1 MQKNGF
7 RETGRQLPNRIPA
20 LPPKFFDKNLF
31 YTICAHFIR
40 SFYYINLPRIS
51 NIFCNCVDAIF
62 SNYFFYYETRS
73 QNLFKQHLWQNL
85 VFVFLS
91 LVLDFF
97 VLFFL
102 LLFVYK
108 FHTHMITIIW
118 PRDCLCYKNNFKRRE
133 H

>member
-31 YTICAHFIR
+31 YTICAHFIH
-40 SFYYINLPRIS
+40 FIILTCLVFQIT
-51 NIFCNCVDAIF
+51 FAIVLTRFF